1 MYAGQG
7 KEAKPLGEGDRELW
21 TKSLQGAESGR

>member
-1 MYAGQG
+1 MYAGQV
-7 KEAKPLGEGDRELW
+7 KEAKPRGEGELW